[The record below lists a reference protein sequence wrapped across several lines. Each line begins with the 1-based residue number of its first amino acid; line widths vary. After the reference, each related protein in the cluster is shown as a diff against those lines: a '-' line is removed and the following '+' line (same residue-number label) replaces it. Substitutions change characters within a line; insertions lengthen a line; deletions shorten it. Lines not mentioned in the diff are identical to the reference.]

1 MDVKVNIPF
10 NQLLALI
17 HRLNAKQKAQ
27 LRAELDST
35 TSQESEALEFIRLI
49 SNGPVYV
56 ASDLQQI
63 ENNRESIRQWRHK
76 P

>member
-1 MDVKVNIPF
+1 MNIPF

-17 HRLNAKQKAQ
+17 RRLNAKQKAQ

-35 TSQESEALEFIRLI
+35 ASQENEALEFIRLI
-49 SNGPVYV
+49 ANGPVYV

-63 ENNRESIRQWRHK
+63 ENNRESIRQWRRK

>member
-17 HRLNAKQKAQ
+17 RRLNAKQKAQ
-27 LRAELDST
+27 LRAELDLT
-35 TSQESEALEFIRLI
+35 TSQESEASEFIRLI
-49 SNGPVYV
+49 ANGPVYV

-63 ENNRESIRQWRHK
+63 ENNRESIRQWRRK